1 MKGPEIIARTMS
13 VPGVDDKFGRR
24 WQYHS
29 RSDLHSKVACWAIL
43 FDMLQSSSL
52 LQQHVLAGKV
62 TFGINRKLHDWES
75 EKTKNLDLVVA
86 RTPGPGSP
94 NSGKAF
100 DLADLADR
108 YGVILTDD
116 EAKTLAKLPVAPPGT
131 AGATVLVALEAKACM
146 TAHIKA
152 LPRLHDE
159 LTSSHATVHGDNPNA
174 LAIGFV
180 MINYADTFISPDR
193 NRREITED
201 HPAQVSQHRQ
211 PHDTDR
217 TLDMISKISRRSGPG
232 TGGRGF
238 DAIGIMLVSMTN
250 DGAPVTVVTP
260 PPAPGPT
267 DAYHYDQM
275 INRAAHLYDSNFG
288 HIA

>member
-1 MKGPEIIARTMS
+1 VKGPEIIARTLS
-13 VPGVDDKFGRR
+13 VPAVDDKFGRR
-24 WQYHS
+24 WQYHP

-43 FDMLQSSSL
+43 FDLLQSSSL

-62 TFGINRKLHDWES
+62 TFGINRQLNDWES
-75 EKTKNLDLVVA
+75 EKKKNLDLVVA

-94 NSGKAF
+94 VAGKAF
-100 DLADLADR
+100 DLAELADR
-108 YGVILTDD
+108 YGVILTKD

-146 TAHIKA
+146 TAHIRA

-159 LTSSHATVHGDNPNA
+159 LTSSHVTVHGDNPNA

-193 NRREITED
+193 NRRLITD
-201 HPAQVSQHRQ
+201 RHPAELSQHRQ
-211 PHDTDR
+211 PHDTMR
-217 TLDMISKISRRSGPG
+217 TLDKISKISRRPGPG
-232 TGGRGF
+232 SPGRGF

-250 DGAPVTVVTP
+250 DDSPVTVVTAL
-260 PPAPGPT
+260 PAPRPT
-267 DAYHYDQM
+267 HPYHYDQM